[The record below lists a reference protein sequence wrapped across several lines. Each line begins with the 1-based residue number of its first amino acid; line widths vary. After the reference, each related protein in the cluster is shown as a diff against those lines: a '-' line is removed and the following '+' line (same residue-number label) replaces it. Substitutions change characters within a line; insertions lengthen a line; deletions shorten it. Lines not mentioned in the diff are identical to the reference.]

1 MPQTPASRAQ
11 IVAGAVGN
19 VLEWFDFA
27 AYGFFASVIGEQFF
41 PSDDPTTSV
50 IAAFAVFASGF
61 LARPVGA
68 AFFGHLGDRRGRQ
81 AVLRLSV
88 ILMGVSTLL
97 LGCLPTYATIG
108 IAAPILLTVLRI
120 AQGFSVGGE
129 YTGSVIY
136 LVERA
141 PVEQRGLVGG
151 WANFGAVAGFLLGSG
166 LSALIAQLLSDDA
179 LSSWGWRIPFVL
191 GVSIAALG
199 VVFRRTMHQEPVPAT
214 PRDKVPLVEAVRLEW
229 KTMLR
234 ISGLILMANVGFYM
248 MFVYVTTYLSEQ
260 VGVPMAE
267 ALEIDTISMSALLVI
282 TPAAAWL
289 SDRIGRKPVLLIA
302 SIGCFL
308 LAVPLFTAIRHDD
321 PSLIFAGQ
329 LGFAV
334 LIGFAF
340 GANSATIVEITKARY
355 RCTVIS
361 VAYNVT
367 LAIFGG
373 TTPLVASWLI
383 RNTGDDLVPAFYL
396 MLMAAITSMAVL
408 PMRETYRSEV
418 QTEGAQVPGSVTES
432 APGR

>member
-1 MPQTPASRAQ
+1 MPKATATRLQ
-11 IVAGAVGN
+11 ILAGAVGN
-19 VLEWFDFA
+19 VMEWFDFA
-27 AYGFFASVIGEQFF
+27 VYGFFASVIGEQFF

-61 LARPVGA
+61 LARPLGA

-81 AVLRLSV
+81 VVLRTSV
-88 ILMGVSTLL
+88 MLMGISTLL
-97 LGCLPTYATIG
+97 LGCLPTYAQIG

-141 PVEQRGLVGG
+141 PVGQRGLVGG
-151 WANFGAVAGFLLGSG
+151 WTNFGAVAGFLLGSG
-166 LSALIAQLLSDDA
+166 LSALISQILSDDA
-179 LSSWGWRIPFVL
+179 LAIWGWRVPFIG

-199 VVFRRTMHQEPVPAT
+199 AVFRRTMRDEPRAMLAH
-214 PRDKVPLVEAVRLEW
+214 DKVPLVEAIRLEW
-229 KTMLR
+229 RTMLR
-234 ISGLILMANVGFYM
+234 IAGLILMANVGFYM

-260 VGVPMAE
+260 VGVPMAK

-282 TPAAAWL
+282 TPFAAWL
-289 SDRIGRKPVLLIA
+289 SDRIGRKPVLLVA
-302 SIGCFL
+302 SVGCFV
-308 LAVPLFTAIRHDD
+308 LAVPLFIAIHHDD
-321 PSLIFAGQ
+321 PALIFAGQ

-340 GANSATIVEITKARY
+340 GANSAAIVEITKARY

-383 RNTGDDLVPAFYL
+383 KNTGDDLVPAFYL
-396 MLMAAITSMAVL
+396 MLMAAITSVVVFT
-408 PMRETYRSEV
+408 MRETYRSEV
-418 QTEGAQVPGSVTES
+418 QTEHDLVSSESKAVT
-432 APGR
+432 A

>member
-1 MPQTPASRAQ
+1 M
-11 IVAGAVGN
+11 
-19 VLEWFDFA
+19 EWFDFA
-27 AYGFFASVIGEQFF
+27 VYGFFASVIGEQFF
-41 PSDDPTTSV
+41 PSDDPMTSV

-61 LARPVGA
+61 LARPLGA
-68 AFFGHLGDRRGRQ
+68 AFFGHLGDRRGRKV
-81 AVLRLSV
+81 VLRVSV
-88 ILMGVSTLL
+88 VLMGISTLL

-141 PVEQRGLVGG
+141 PVGQRGIVGG

-166 LSALIAQLLSDDA
+166 LSALISSVLSDEA
-179 LSSWGWRIPFVL
+179 LAAWGWRVPFIS
-191 GVSIAALG
+191 GVSIAALAA
-199 VVFRRTMHQEPVPAT
+199 VFRRTMRDAPNAVAPQDQ
-214 PRDKVPLVEAVRLEW
+214 DKVPLVEAVRLEW
-229 KTMLR
+229 RTMLR
-234 ISGLILMANVGFYM
+234 IAGLILMSNVGFYM
-248 MFVYVTTYLSEQ
+248 MFVYVTTYLSER
-260 VGVPMAE
+260 VGVPMAK

-282 TPAAAWL
+282 TPFAAWL
-289 SDRIGRKPVLLIA
+289 SDRIGRKPVLLVA
-302 SIGCFL
+302 SVGCFV
-308 LAVPLFTAIRHDD
+308 LAVPLFMSIHHDD
-321 PSLIFAGQ
+321 PVLIFAGQ

-340 GANSATIVEITKARY
+340 GANSAAIVEITKARY

-383 RNTGDDLVPAFYL
+383 ENTGEDLVPAYYL
-396 MLMAAITSMAVL
+396 MLMAAITSIVVMT
-408 PMRETYRSEV
+408 MRETYRIEV
-418 QTEGAQVPGSVTES
+418 KTEHEPSSAATDVVT
-432 APGR
+432 A